1 MAFIISVFVTILI
14 AFVSVGIILIPYF
27 YGCYALWLKL
37 RLLWKVVMP
46 VIYGLLVYFA
56 IKFELFQ
63 FVFRFLGM
71 ID

>member
-46 VIYGLLVYFA
+46 AIYGLLVYFA